1 MFIAKMSPYIKAL
14 GIIQSSG
21 DYHDIKRFLQGL
33 NLHRALTALDGNS
46 FYDTGTAHVEYEG
59 NITMGFVNIAL
70 YITGRNLNQDV
81 ITASITAR
89 QTDNGNYDNRSLIR
103 IWHMTKDLEA
113 IARNRT

>member
-1 MFIAKMSPYIKAL
+1 MFIAKMSAYIKAL
-14 GIIQSSG
+14 GIIQASG

-46 FYDTGTAHVEYEG
+46 FYETGTAHVEYEG
-59 NITMGFVNIAL
+59 NLTMGFVNVAL
-70 YITGRNLNQDV
+70 CVTGRNRNREI

-103 IWHMTKDLEA
+103 IGLMTKDLEA